1 MSVHSQEPLP
11 LETTIITDERSIRP
25 SRPLDYQALNTTLVQ
40 LARKMAEA
48 PRDILQELANVVLRF
63 CRGQSAG
70 ISLAEEENG
79 QRVFRWHAVAGRY
92 APHLWGAAPW
102 EYELCG
108 AGLDQGQI
116 VLISNVD
123 QYSQYFSHGEPNVTE
138 ALLAPFS
145 IGGETT
151 GAIWVFLH
159 DREGQFDSEDAYVLR
174 MFREFAAAATQVRSM
189 SVLQDTQ
196 NTLETDNQNLLHGNQ
211 ELRKQMMEREQME
224 VDAFRLAAIVES
236 SDDAIVSKDLNG
248 IIKSWNRGA
257 EHLFGY
263 QAAEVIGKPIS
274 MLVVPER
281 LNEIPEILKRI
292 RNGEHVHH
300 YETLRRRKDGQV
312 INVSLT
318 ISPIRNAAGQII
330 GASKSARDITEQK
343 RAEKER
349 ALLLA
354 REQEARKTAELI
366 NRVAPQLAVEL
377 KTERLIE
384 VVTDI
389 ATTLVG
395 AEQGVFLLNGE
406 SIENFN
412 IELENRKIVR
422 CDDAIQADDRLAIQG
437 LLEGIR
443 SYLVVPV
450 ISRSDEVLGYLFL
463 GHSSAHKF
471 NKDHEAILEGIAAQT
486 AIAMDNARLFE
497 QAQSIQ
503 TELKRS
509 NAELRHAN
517 QSLETFAYSASH
529 DLQEPLRTI
538 ALSAQLLERRCK
550 PQLKEEA
557 AGFLA
562 SILGGAN
569 RMKALIDDLL
579 TYVKAT
585 KSEEGPPPQV
595 ESEEVL
601 LRVLKDLSGQIEE
614 VNGAVTHDLLPI
626 VPMHASRLAQIF
638 QNLISNAMKYRNQAS
653 PLVHVSAQE
662 RDGYFVFS
670 VTDNGIGIEQEYAHQ
685 IFEPFRRLHNRE
697 QYSGSGIG
705 LGLCQRIME
714 QYGGRIWLD
723 RSIPG
728 SGSTFCFS
736 IPAQ

>member
-11 LETTIITDERSIRP
+11 LETTIITDEFSIRP
-25 SRPLDYQALNTTLVQ
+25 SRPLNYQALNTALVQ
-40 LARKMAEA
+40 LAQKMAEA
-48 PRDILQELANVVLRF
+48 PRDVLQELVNVVLRF
-63 CRGQSAG
+63 CRAQSAG
-70 ISLAEEENG
+70 ISLAEDENG

-102 EYELCG
+102 EYEPCG
-108 AGLDQGQI
+108 TGLDQGDI
-116 VLISNVD
+116 LLISNLD
-123 QYSQYFSHGEPNVTE
+123 QYSQYFSQGEPNVIE

-145 IGGETT
+145 IGGETA

-159 DREGQFDSEDAYVLR
+159 DREGQFDSEDAQVLR
-174 MFREFAAAATQVRSM
+174 MLREFAAAATQVRFM

-196 NTLETDNQNLLHGNQ
+196 ATDNQNLLRGNQ

-224 VDAFRLAAIVES
+224 ADAFRLAAIVES

-248 IIKSWNRGA
+248 IIRSWNRGA
-257 EHLFGY
+257 ERLFGY

-281 LNEIPEILKRI
+281 VNEIPEILRTI

-318 ISPIRNAAGQII
+318 ISPIRNAAGQVI

-343 RAEKER
+343 RAEEER

-366 NRVAPQLAVEL
+366 NRVARQLGVEL
-377 KTERLIE
+377 KTERLIQ
-384 VVTDI
+384 VVTDV
-389 ATTLVG
+389 AATLVG
-395 AEQGVFLLNGE
+395 AEYGVFLRRGE
-406 SIENFN
+406 PMENFN
-412 IELENRKIVR
+412 IDLKDRGVVR
-422 CDDAIQADDRLAIQG
+422 CDDATQTDDRLSMHG

-450 ISRSDEVLGYLFL
+450 ISRSDEVLAHLFL
-463 GHSSAHKF
+463 GHSSVNKF
-471 NKDHEAILEGIAAQT
+471 NDDHQAILEGIAAQA

-579 TYVKAT
+579 VYVKAAE
-585 KSEEGPPPQV
+585 SEEGPPPQV
-595 ESEEVL
+595 DSGEIF
-601 LRVLKDLSGQIEE
+601 LRVLKDLSAQIEE
-614 VNGAVTHDLLPI
+614 VRGVVTHDHLPV

-662 RDGYFVFS
+662 RDGCFVFS

-736 IPAQ
+736 IPTQ